1 MHVKVDVYSGLA
13 FAMLIFGM
21 SGIETAEKISGL
33 KESDRINSV
42 FPEYGNCSFV
52 KPGATINSKEVLNYA

>member
-21 SGIETAEKISGL
+21 SGIETAEKFSAI
-33 KESDRINSV
+33 KESWRND
-42 FPEYGNCSFV
+42 YGYHGHVNHFLV
-52 KPGATINSKEVLNYA
+52 KPGVTVNHTEVF